1 MSDTRGSST
10 TDCELC
16 ELSAVSAT
24 EGRGTDTSPDASEV
38 PVVLTTFSR
47 ADRFDMDC
55 ALLGEGSEL
64 LSEAATWSWAEAF
77 ALDGA
82 LLAEGTGLLSEAAA
96 DLRFNSARRIGLGE
110 DV

>member
-55 ALLGEGSEL
+55 ALQTGLEL